1 MILFYILLLSL
12 PFVDHGFFGMTIG
25 SLTVEKILGAAC
37 FVFALSY
44 LPRRRELPMLFAS
57 AQAKFFAVY
66 VAMAVVSYVF
76 TTDEIVFIDLV
87 GIFLSQFLFFIAVM
101 ILVDSRERL
110 QTTVLMVSAS
120 IGIVSLYL
128 IREWLGNIG
137 EFGLS
142 YSPGWVA
149 GDPNVF
155 SASALIVLP
164 IMLCPIKF
172 APRLWQRAGAMF
184 SMGVTLIAFVLA
196 ASRGGFIG
204 LFCMVLWQLQTMRR
218 RIIAIMACAAIVAVS
233 FASPYS
239 PLDRLIK
246 PNESDTESSNI
257 RLQLWSAAGKIF
269 HDNPVLGVGPY
280 NFPKYMHRYLPPG
293 VDLDFVVPH
302 NTYLQAAVELGAVG
316 LLLFLS
322 MMGCSLWALA
332 RMRRMAIAAKDA
344 YYTLLSTSVA
354 SGIVGFG
361 AAVMFL
367 SAEHAKLFWFAIFLS
382 ACMQPLVQQ
391 SLNTAR
397 ATEKESAVAALAE
410 SAAVAVPAAIAP
422 PTVEVAPEKPI
433 PIRVGNWLTRN

>member
-1 MILFYILLLSL
+1 MILFYLLLLSL
-12 PFVDHGFFGMTIG
+12 PFVDHGLLGMTIG
-25 SLTVEKILGAAC
+25 SFTVEKLLGAAC
-37 FVFALSY
+37 FLYALTY
-44 LPRRRELPMLFAS
+44 LPRRRDLPMLFAS
-57 AQAKFFAVY
+57 AQAKFFALY
-66 VAMAVVSYVF
+66 VAMAVISYIF
-76 TTDEIVFIDLV
+76 TTDEIVFIDMV

-110 QTTVLMVSAS
+110 ETTVLMVTAS

-128 IREWLGNIG
+128 IKEWLANVGAYGI
-137 EFGLS
+137 S
-142 YSPGWVA
+142 YRPGFVA

-155 SASALIVLP
+155 SASALVVLP
-164 IMLCPIKF
+164 IMLCPIRF

-184 SMGVTLIAFVLA
+184 SMAVTLIAFALA

-218 RIIAIMACAAIVAVS
+218 RLIAIVACAAIVAVS
-233 FASPYS
+233 LAMPYS
-239 PLDRLIK
+239 PLDRLLK

-257 RLQLWSAAGKIF
+257 RLQLWSASGKIF
-269 HDNPVLGVGPY
+269 RDNPILGVGPY
-280 NFPKYMHRYLPPG
+280 NFPKYMHKYLPPG

-302 NTYLQAAVELGAVG
+302 NTYLQAVVELGAVG

-322 MMGCSLWALA
+322 MIGCSLLALA
-332 RMRRMAIAAKDA
+332 RLRRMAIAAKDA
-344 YYTLLSTSVA
+344 YYTLLSSSVS

-391 SLNTAR
+391 SLNIAR
-397 ATEKESAVAALAE
+397 AKEKESAALVE
-410 SAAVAVPAAIAP
+410 AAVVASPASIMLPIPEPAA
-422 PTVEVAPEKPI
+422 EEPI
-433 PIRVGNWLTRN
+433 PIRVGNWLTRH

>member
-1 MILFYILLLSL
+1 
-12 PFVDHGFFGMTIG
+12 
-25 SLTVEKILGAAC
+25 
-37 FVFALSY
+37 
-44 LPRRRELPMLFAS
+44 
-57 AQAKFFAVY
+57 
-66 VAMAVVSYVF
+66 
-76 TTDEIVFIDLV
+76 
-87 GIFLSQFLFFIAVM
+87 
-101 ILVDSRERL
+101 
-110 QTTVLMVSAS
+110 
-120 IGIVSLYL
+120 
-128 IREWLGNIG
+128 
-137 EFGLS
+137 
-142 YSPGWVA
+142 
-149 GDPNVF
+149 
-155 SASALIVLP
+155 
-164 IMLCPIKF
+164 
-172 APRLWQRAGAMF
+172 
-184 SMGVTLIAFVLA
+184 
-196 ASRGGFIG
+196 
-204 LFCMVLWQLQTMRR
+204 
-218 RIIAIMACAAIVAVS
+218 MACAAIVAVS